1 MARWVNLSFL
11 LVLLPSCVA
20 QEARTISP
28 SLTGTI
34 MGAVLTHAHASG
46 SLVYSGRCEN
56 NGGTFDLPSL
66 KLPADRNTPP
76 LQMLQEMFAY
86 HPKMQVT
93 QDANGNIRMVET
105 DVPRDLLDLRIV
117 QVSFSSGSHVLN
129 NGNEALLQ
137 IMDTPDVKNYM
148 TVNKIGPM
156 VPGFRLFIGPSSP
169 DAPHISGD
177 LYYLTVSEALDY
189 ILKTYPGFWAYESCE
204 SGDKGRTVH
213 FDFFPTVPDS
223 VAKFP

>member
-34 MGAVLTHAHASG
+34 VGAVLTRAHASG

-56 NGGTFDLPSL
+56 NGGTYDLPIL
-66 KLPADRNTPP
+66 RLPADRNTPP
-76 LQMLQEMFAY
+76 VQLLQQMFADE
-86 HPKMQVT
+86 PKMHVT

-117 QVSFSSGSHVLN
+117 QVPFSSERGIHAPSW
-129 NGNEALLQ
+129 AISQ
-137 IMDTPDVKNYM
+137 IMVTPDVKNYM
-148 TVNKIGPM
+148 TVNNIGPV
-156 VPGFRLFIGPSSP
+156 VPDFRLFIGPLSP
-169 DAPHISGD
+169 NAPKIPSD
-177 LYYLTVSEALDY
+177 LYYVTVSEALDY
-189 ILKTYPGFWAYESCE
+189 LLKTYPGFWAYESCE
-204 SGDKGRTVH
+204 NGGKGRTVH
-213 FDFFPTVPDS
+213 LDFFPTVPDS
-223 VAKFP
+223 AATFP

>member
-1 MARWVNLSFL
+1 MARWVNVSFL

-34 MGAVLTHAHASG
+34 VGAVLTRAHASG

-56 NGGTFDLPSL
+56 NGGTFDLPL
-66 KLPADRNTPP
+66 LRFPADRNTPP
-76 LQMLQEMFAY
+76 VQLLQQMFVDD
-86 HPKMQVT
+86 PKMHVT

-117 QVSFSSGSHVLN
+117 QVPFSSERGIHAPRWAIS
-129 NGNEALLQ
+129 Q
-137 IMDTPDVKNYM
+137 IMVTPDVKNYM
-148 TVNKIGPM
+148 TVNNIGPV
-156 VPGFRLFIGPSSP
+156 VPDFRVFIGPLSP
-169 DAPHISGD
+169 NAPKIPDD
-177 LYYLTVSEALDY
+177 LYYVTVSEALDY

-204 SGDKGRTVH
+204 NGDKSRTVH
-213 FDFFPTVPDS
+213 LDFFPTVPAS